1 MPLEFNGKPPV
12 IPPGSTVLV
21 TGANGYIGSHI
32 ADQLIQ
38 AGYLVRGT
46 SRDTAKTVW
55 MTELFDKKYG
65 KGKFEAIVVE
75 DMAVNGAFDEACK
88 GMIRARKAI
97 VQNSSDSSFLGVSGV
112 IHVATI
118 VTFDHDPNK
127 VIPGVVKGA
136 VNAAGSAAKQAS
148 VKRFVF
154 TSSSTAI
161 TAPKPNVEFTIS
173 TDDWNDEEVE
183 AAWKPPPYEKE
194 RAWAVYGASKTQAE
208 QEMWKFA
215 KEQKPGFVL
224 NTVLPNTNF
233 GEILSDK
240 QPASTGGWPKK
251 LYYGDIDA
259 VKDIPPQWSKQLLN
273 PWSVYRCS
281 SGWGQLV

>member
-12 IPPGSTVLV
+12 LAPDSTVLV
-21 TGANGYIGSHI
+21 TGANGFIGSHV
-32 ADQLIQ
+32 ADQLLQ
-38 AGYLVRGT
+38 AGYRVRGT

-65 KGKFEAIVVE
+65 KGKFEAFVVQ
-75 DMAVNGAFDEACK
+75 DMVESGAFDEACR
-88 GMIRARKAI
+88 GMIRARKAVI
-97 VQNSSDSSFLGVSGV
+97 QHSSDSSFLGVSGV
-112 IHVATI
+112 IHVASILTL
-118 VTFDHDPNK
+118 DPDPNK

-136 VNAAGSAAKQAS
+136 VNAAASAAKQTS
-148 VKRFVF
+148 VKRFVY

-173 TDDWNDEEVE
+173 TDDWNDEQVE
-183 AAWKPPPYEKE
+183 AAWRPPPYEKE
-194 RAWAVYGASKTQAE
+194 RAWVVYGASKTQAE

-215 KEQKPGFVL
+215 KEHKPGFVL
-224 NTVLPNTNF
+224 NTVLPNANF

-240 QPASTGGWPKK
+240 QPASTGGWVKN
-251 LYYGDIDA
+251 LYHGELDA

-273 PWSVYRCS
+273 PWSVYRYS
-281 SGWGQLV
+281 SGWDQLV